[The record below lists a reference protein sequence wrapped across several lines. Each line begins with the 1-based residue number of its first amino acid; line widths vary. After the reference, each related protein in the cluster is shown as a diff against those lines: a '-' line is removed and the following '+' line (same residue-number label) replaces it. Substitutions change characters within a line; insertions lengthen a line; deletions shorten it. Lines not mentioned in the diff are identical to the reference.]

1 MILYINSFNYDR
13 ISFEDLDVYNYE
25 NEIIFI
31 TNNGIY
37 KKYKQHFYK
46 LNNETINSKEQ
57 KTLGVNIVL
66 QEKPYEIIKENPLTY
81 IDYEHYLINRK
92 ILSVIIDD
100 SIEFKKEIDND
111 VILSYYFVLKDDIN
125 IETAIEKIGL
135 FLNKNLI
142 E

>member
-37 KKYKQHFYK
+37 KKYKHHYYK
-46 LNNETINSKEQ
+46 LNNETIENK
-57 KTLGVNIVL
+57 LDNVLNVNVIL
-66 QEKPYEIIKENPLTY
+66 QEKPYEIMKENPLTF

-92 ILSVIIDD
+92 TLSVIIDD
-100 SIEFKKEIDND
+100 NIEFKKEIDND
-111 VILSYYFVLKDDIN
+111 IIETYYFVLKDNADLKVS
-125 IETAIEKIGL
+125 IEKIGL